1 MLCGRRETQA
11 LGLRGIQSAP
21 QPPRVL
27 WHCFN
32 CSGQDTFPG
41 VGEIKRGSGQFV
53 AGGV

>member
-1 MLCGRRETQA
+1 MFCGRRETQA

-32 CSGQDTFPG
+32 CSGQDTFPS